1 MNAIINLKSCIHKEV
16 VGGGDPGDV
25 GLPGDGGGV
34 VLDGVR
40 GCGCGGCGCG
50 GCGD

>member
-16 VGGGDPGDV
+16 VGGGDAGDV

-40 GCGCGGCGCG
+40 GCGGCGGCGCG
-50 GCGD
+50 CGD